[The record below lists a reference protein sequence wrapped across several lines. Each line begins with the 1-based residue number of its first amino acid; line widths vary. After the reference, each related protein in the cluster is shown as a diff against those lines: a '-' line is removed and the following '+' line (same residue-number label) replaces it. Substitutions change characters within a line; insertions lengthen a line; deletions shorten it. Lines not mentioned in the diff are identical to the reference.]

1 MRRRNETC
9 RCARRFRP
17 GQKIISRPMGR
28 GGCER
33 ISTNFFS
40 NVLVQTH
47 PSDNRLA
54 HEFFDYSKV
63 SNPP

>member
-1 MRRRNETC
+1 
-9 RCARRFRP
+9 
-17 GQKIISRPMGR
+17 MGR